1 MASIDEIKAGVARFA
16 AESSQQ
22 MATLG
27 GVSQQLDQSSSGLRA
42 VTSGTGHAQVAEALA
57 RLQQAKQKLAEA
69 QQLVSGAVEATR
81 GYVAGL

>member
-1 MASIDEIKAGVARFA
+1 VASIDEIKAGVARFA

-22 MATLG
+22 LATLG
-27 GVSQQLDQSSSGLRA
+27 GVAQQLDQAGAGLRA
-42 VTSGTGHAQVAEALA
+42 VTSGTGHAQISEALA

-81 GYVAGL
+81 GYAAGL